1 MQPRPTSQITGYCS
15 MVNQEEPASEI
26 ANSDQKRNR
35 ASKLRKNKRSK
46 EKRHTVEAAR
56 AELFAIKCNKRH
68 SENLYVS
75 MSNTLNDTPNNGLE
89 IEELIYHLFKHKYPI
104 EFSRLPYQLKLMLCQ
119 YVLNSQPAE
128 TNPLP
133 TPFVYRYSL
142 DQQVPDN
149 ISQKQLDKKIQR
161 KLSSA
166 LGRNVYF
173 WTAPEYDNRKT
184 RIFTHL
190 NGEILL
196 YPNEYQTF
204 INAMLSIHGK
214 NRAVGK
220 NGEKIPDDS
229 VTVTPISSRTAQA
242 VRRSIFYALYNWVSY
257 STKTP
262 KYQKSDNFLHK
273 IKNIENGC
281 YISAG
286 LRNSAEVAYKR
297 AIK

>member
-1 MQPRPTSQITGYCS
+1 MLNEIET
-15 MVNQEEPASEI
+15 ASTERS
-26 ANSDQKRNR
+26 NSDQNRNR
-35 ASKLRKNKRSK
+35 ASKLKQIKRAK
-46 EKRHTVEAAR
+46 EKLRTVEAAR
-56 AELFAIKCNKRH
+56 DTLFSIKCNKRH
-68 SENLYVS
+68 SENVYVS
-75 MSNTLNDTPNNGLE
+75 IAYPSNETPNNGFE
-89 IEELIYHLFKHKYPI
+89 IEELIHYLFSHKYPA

-119 YVLNSQPAE
+119 YVINSQPAE
-128 TNPLP
+128 TKPLP

-149 ISQKQLDKKIQR
+149 INQKQLDKKIQR

-196 YPNEYQTF
+196 YPDEYQTF

-214 NRAVGK
+214 NRALDK
-220 NGEKIPDDS
+220 NGKEIPDDK
-229 VTVTPISSRTAQA
+229 VTVTPTSSRQAQA
-242 VRRSIFYALYNWVSY
+242 AKRSLFYAVYNWASY

-262 KYQKSDNFLHK
+262 KYQKADNWLYK
-273 IKNIENGC
+273 IKNIDNGC
-281 YISAG
+281 YISAR
-286 LRNSAEVAYKR
+286 LKSSAAVAYNSH
-297 AIK
+297 IK

>member
-1 MQPRPTSQITGYCS
+1 
-15 MVNQEEPASEI
+15 MVNQVESASVEI
-26 ANSDQKRNR
+26 SNSDQKRNK
-35 ASKLRKNKRSK
+35 ASKLKQKNRLKIKRYA
-46 EKRHTVEAAR
+46 VETAR
-56 AELFAIKCNKRH
+56 DELFDIKRNIRH

-75 MSNTLNDTPNNGLE
+75 IANTLNDTPNNGLE
-89 IEELIYHLFKHKYPI
+89 IEELIHHLFKHKYPI

-119 YVLNSQPAE
+119 YVINSQPAE

-149 ISQKQLDKKIQR
+149 INQKQLDKKIQR

-190 NGEILL
+190 NGEILI

-204 INAMLSIHGK
+204 INAMLAVHGK
-214 NRAVGK
+214 NRALDKKGK
-220 NGEKIPDDS
+220 KIPDKD
-229 VTVTPISSRTAQA
+229 VTKTSTTSRTTWAIK
-242 VRRSIFYALYNWVSY
+242 RSLFYSICNWVSY
-257 STKTP
+257 STKP
-262 KYQKSDNFLHK
+262 QKHMIRDNYLYK
-273 IKNIENGC
+273 IKNVDNGY

-286 LRNSAEVAYKR
+286 LRSAAAAAYNNN
-297 AIK
+297 IK

>member
-1 MQPRPTSQITGYCS
+1 
-15 MVNQEEPASEI
+15 MVNQEDPAFEI
-26 ANSDQKRNR
+26 SNSDQKRNK

-75 MSNTLNDTPNNGLE
+75 MSNTLNETPDNGLN
-89 IEELIYHLFKHKYPI
+89 IEELIHCLFKHKYPI

-128 TNPLP
+128 TSPLP

-142 DQQVPDN
+142 DQQVVDN

-161 KLSSA
+161 KLSTA

-184 RIFTHL
+184 RILTHL

-196 YPNEYQTF
+196 YHNEYQTF
-204 INAMLSIHGK
+204 IDAMLVIHGK

-229 VTVTPISSRTAQA
+229 VTVTPTSSRTAQA
-242 VRRSIFYALYNWVSY
+242 VKRSLFYAVYNWASY

-262 KYQKSDNFLHK
+262 EYQKADNYLNK

-286 LRNSAEVAYKR
+286 LKSSAAVAYNSH
-297 AIK
+297 IE

>member
-1 MQPRPTSQITGYCS
+1 
-15 MVNQEEPASEI
+15 MVNQVESASVEI
-26 ANSDQKRNR
+26 SNSDQKRNK
-35 ASKLRKNKRSK
+35 ASKLKQKNRLKIKRYA
-46 EKRHTVEAAR
+46 VETAR
-56 AELFAIKCNKRH
+56 DELFDIKRNIRH

-75 MSNTLNDTPNNGLE
+75 IANTLNDTPNNGLE
-89 IEELIYHLFKHKYPI
+89 IEELIHHLFKHKYPI

-119 YVLNSQPAE
+119 YVINSQPAE

-149 ISQKQLDKKIQR
+149 INQKQLDKKIQR

-204 INAMLSIHGK
+204 INAMLAVHGK
-214 NRAVGK
+214 NRALDK
-220 NGEKIPDDS
+220 NGKEIPNDK
-229 VTVTPISSRTAQA
+229 VTVTPTSSRQAQA
-242 VRRSIFYALYNWVSY
+242 AKRSLFYAVYNWASY

-262 KYQKSDNFLHK
+262 KYQKADNWLYK
-273 IKNIENGC
+273 IKNIDNGC
-281 YISAG
+281 YISAR
-286 LRNSAEVAYKR
+286 LKSSAAVAYNSH
-297 AIK
+297 IK